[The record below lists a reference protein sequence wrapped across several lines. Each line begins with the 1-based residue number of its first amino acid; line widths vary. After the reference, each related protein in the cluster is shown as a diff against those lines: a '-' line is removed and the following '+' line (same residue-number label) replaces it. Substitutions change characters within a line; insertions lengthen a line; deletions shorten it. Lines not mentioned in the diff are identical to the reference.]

1 MTVTA
6 PETRL
11 APALVSEPTEAAR
24 QGTAL
29 CLSGG
34 GYRAMLFHLGSL
46 RYLNERGWLSKIDRI
61 SSVSGGS
68 ITAATLGLH
77 WKNLT
82 FANGIATNFT
92 DVVIKPVRALAS
104 TTIDVPSIISGI
116 LLPGAV
122 SDRII
127 NAYERHLYGTA
138 TLQDLPDDPRFVI
151 NATSVQS
158 GALIR
163 FSKPYIWDYQVG
175 KIPNP
180 TRRLSEA
187 VTASS
192 AFPPVLSPVTID
204 VSKEAFE
211 PNTGATL
218 QRPPYTTRMIAT
230 DGGVYDNL
238 GLQTAIHFTCI
249 LVSDGGGKMQADP
262 DPKHDWARHAL
273 RINDVIDNQV
283 RSLRKQQLL
292 DALKNNVK
300 TGAYWGIRTDIANYA
315 AANKLPCP
323 ESKTAALAATPT
335 RLAAVPDLLQERLI
349 NWGYAV
355 TDAAMRTHV
364 DPTLAAPS
372 NFPYPNS
379 GIG

>member
-1 MTVTA
+1 MTT
-6 PETRL
+6 
-11 APALVSEPTEAAR
+11 LVPEPTEPAI
-24 QGTAL
+24 QGSAL

-46 RYLNERGWLSKIDRI
+46 LYLNERCWLPKLDRI

-68 ITAATLGLH
+68 ITAAVVGLR

-82 FANGIATNFT
+82 FDPQGVATNFNELI
-92 DVVIKPVRALAS
+92 VKPVRAMAAR
-104 TTIDVPSIISGI
+104 TIDAPSILTGI
-116 LLPGAV
+116 LLPGSV

-127 NAYERHLYGTA
+127 NAYERHLYGQA
-138 TLQDLPDDPRFVI
+138 TLQDLPDRPRFVF

-175 KIPNP
+175 KIPKP

-187 VTASS
+187 VAASS

-211 PNTGATL
+211 PNTGDTL
-218 QRPPYTTRMIAT
+218 QRPPYTTTMVAT

-238 GLQTAIHFTCI
+238 GLQTALHFSCI
-249 LVSDGGGKMQADP
+249 LVSDAGGKMQPDP
-262 DPKHDWARHAL
+262 SPKHDWARHGL
-273 RINDVIDNQV
+273 RMNDIIDNQV
-283 RSLRKQQLL
+283 RSLRKHDLIE
-292 DALKNNVK
+292 ALKKDK
-300 TGAYWGIRTDIANYA
+300 TGAYWGIRTNIGNYA
-315 AANKLPCP
+315 APNKLSCP
-323 ESKTAALAATPT
+323 QEKTLVLAATPT
-335 RLAAVPDLLQERLI
+335 RLAAVPEALQDKLM

-364 DPTLAAPS
+364 DQTLPTPTH
-372 NFPYPNS
+372 FPYPNA